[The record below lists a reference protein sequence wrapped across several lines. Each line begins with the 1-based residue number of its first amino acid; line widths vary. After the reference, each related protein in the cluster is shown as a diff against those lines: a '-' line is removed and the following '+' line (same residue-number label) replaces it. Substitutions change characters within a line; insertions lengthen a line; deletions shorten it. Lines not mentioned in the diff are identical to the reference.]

1 MTAKIIGTGSY
12 LPDYKI
18 TNDKLATIVDTSDE
32 WISERT
38 GIKERRISREGNSF
52 MAVKAAKNACENAG
66 IGADEIDIIIV
77 ATTSSDNLFP
87 STACEVQEAIGAKR
101 AIAFDISAACSGFI
115 FALSTVDAFFKA
127 GIYKTGLIIGADAL
141 SRYVDWSD
149 RSTCVLFG
157 DAAGAAVVKSSD
169 TGVLA
174 SDIGSDGTGREFL
187 ACKVRSM
194 VDPFNEN
201 ESETKNMS
209 GGHLK
214 MEGQAVFKFAVKKVP
229 ESIKNVLTNA
239 KLESDDIKYYVLH
252 QANERII
259 SSVAKRLDL
268 PIEKFPMNLSRYG
281 NTSAATIPVLLD
293 EINKRGDLK
302 EGDKILMSGFGAG
315 LTWGSIILAW

>member
-12 LPDYKI
+12 LPDYII

-52 MAVKAAKNACENAG
+52 MAVKAAKNACEDAG
-66 IGADEIDIIIV
+66 IDASEIDIIIV
-77 ATTSSDNLFP
+77 ATTSGDNLFP
-87 STACEVQEAIGAKR
+87 STACEVQEAIGANS

-127 GIYKTGLIIGADAL
+127 GIYKTGLIIGVDVL
-141 SRYVDWSD
+141 SRYVDWND

-169 TGVLA
+169 VGVLA
-174 SDIGSDGTGREFL
+174 SDIGSDGTGREYL
-187 ACKVRSM
+187 SCKVRSM
-194 VDPFNEN
+194 VDPFNE
-201 ESETKNMS
+201 SETKNIS

-214 MEGQAVFKFAVKKVP
+214 MDGQAVFKFAVKKVP
-229 ESIKNVLTNA
+229 ESIKNVLKNA
-239 KLESDDIKYYVLH
+239 KLENDDIKYYVLH

-259 SSVAKRLDL
+259 SSVAKRLEL
-268 PIEKFPMNLSRYG
+268 PIEKFPMNLSGYG

-293 EINKRGDLK
+293 EINKRGDLQA
-302 EGDKILMSGFGAG
+302 GDKILMSGFGAG
-315 LTWGSIILAW
+315 LTWGSIILVW